1 MRDQQKVERSNREEM
16 IEMEDEMREAQ
27 PIDDCVSF
35 SLREMNVGEITRD
48 VLRGVA
54 VVVWRSGAIPSPWG
68 SPTSTYTAFLHSRM
82 TNLIHSGI
90 DWRWM
95 VQNKD
100 QVNRV
105 LEVIATTTSKKQ
117 SSIQV
122 CPTNFNHPASMCCHS
137 SSIRTPL
144 HRPSK

>member
-54 VVVWRSGAIPSPWG
+54 VVVWRSGAIPSHLGKPHFHFHG
-68 SPTSTYTAFLHSRM
+68 FSPLTHDKINSLRYR
-82 TNLIHSGI
+82 
-90 DWRWM
+90 
-95 VQNKD
+95 
-100 QVNRV
+100 
-105 LEVIATTTSKKQ
+105 LEMDGAKQ
-117 SSIQV
+117 
-122 CPTNFNHPASMCCHS
+122 
-137 SSIRTPL
+137 
-144 HRPSK
+144 RPSK